1 MDSNVRSMT
10 EEKLPQEKN
19 LLPPFVVNPELR
31 RESEITIVEILF
43 AQTWKSKYLFMGWAF
58 WRVFKCAVF
67 ITCFTIFFYQS
78 LGFYSSYYRYPTT
91 INIAVEPATDF
102 KFPAITFC
110 HNNVLRRSKFCLN
123 HTDFCQ
129 APKHLPDFCRKHPH
143 FCSEN
148 NSSLVIPKL
157 GYHAE
162 KSKRVLRYV
171 RRSFQTFD
179 ADDFSY
185 VPFNLSNGEWKMTLV
200 VDQKRNGLTIC
211 YSKNLHLYSNK
222 EPETRDLVSEAIL
235 EKEVTLFYTNF
246 KVLVSETFYP
256 WDTPELLFYIH
267 SPFDPITLLQGKT
280 LRPGFQY
287 SINVDLEEEHLLES
301 PYPTNCAN
309 YSASWI
315 ASNKTGPR
323 SQEMCRQTCLK
334 HYSKQCYDCYY
345 GLAMYENSADMCPL
359 RPHVCFVKN
368 RDELWANLQTCVKN
382 CKTNCVK
389 LKYQYTLVEKPFNA
403 HQVNHNLLEGSDRID
418 LTIYVKDAKVVVL
431 RHKQLYGFQLVRC
444 SMKWDLFSDIGGL
457 IGCWLGI
464 SVWAL
469 VGIIESFSYKASEM
483 MHKIKQTPRD
493 PLSSQDQFSLQ
504 QQLA

>member
-1 MDSNVRSMT
+1 MEIEVSLYGLGV
-10 EEKLPQEKN
+10 L
-19 LLPPFVVNPELR
+19 
-31 RESEITIVEILF
+31 ESF
-43 AQTWKSKYLFMGWAF
+43 KWA
-58 WRVFKCAVF
+58 AF

-78 LGFYSSYYRYPTT
+78 GGFYSNYYSYPTT
-91 INIAVEPATDF
+91 INIAVKPATDF

-110 HNNVLRRSKFCLN
+110 HNNVYGKKLDDRRDSLCIASIREVS
-123 HTDFCQ
+123 DFLTRYTH
-129 APKHLPDFCRKHPH
+129 AKYRATTENFPKMQFLP
-143 FCSEN
+143 S
-148 NSSLVIPKL
+148 
-157 GYHAE
+157 
-162 KSKRVLRYV
+162 
-171 RRSFQTFD
+171 SFQ
-179 ADDFSY
+179 
-185 VPFNLSNGEWKMTLV
+185 
-200 VDQKRNGLTIC
+200 Q
-211 YSKNLHLYSNK
+211 K

-301 PYPTNCAN
+301 PYPTNCTDYN
-309 YSASWI
+309 ASWK

-334 HYSKQCYDCYY
+334 HYSKKCYDCYY
-345 GLAMYENSADMCPL
+345 GLAMYENSADVCPL

-382 CKTNCVK
+382 CKNKLCVK
-389 LKYQYTLVEKPFNA
+389 LEYQYTLVEKPLM
-403 HQVNHNLLEGSDRID
+403 HISDRID

-431 RHKQLYGFQLVRC
+431 SHKPLYG
-444 SMKWDLFSDIGGL
+444 KWDLFSDIGGL

-469 VGIIESFSYKASEM
+469 VGIIESFSYKASKM

-493 PLSSQDQFSLQ
+493 PLSSQDKFSLQ